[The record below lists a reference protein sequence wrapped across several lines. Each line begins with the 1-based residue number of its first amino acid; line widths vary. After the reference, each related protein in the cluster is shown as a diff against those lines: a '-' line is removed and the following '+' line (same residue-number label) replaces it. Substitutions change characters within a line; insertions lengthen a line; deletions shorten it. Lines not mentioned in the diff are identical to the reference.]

1 MPNRPHM
8 LNWERN
14 WCPATDQRGRSLHL
28 LPLKARLLI
37 AGSAERK
44 DTGTATKLSWDCKVP
59 FWSLHTNEPREQT
72 NSIKGCRMAATPWH
86 IGKASIGTFWT
97 AAGLHLIRTGS
108 TCILRFTE
116 WCYALEPVVVGL
128 TGKSHAIN
136 EWANSASLLSFSNSW
151 ECLHMGRTDAQICT
165 FRIAFIATLI
175 CYHD

>member
-108 TCILRFTE
+108 TCILRIYRVMLCPGARSCWTH
-116 WCYALEPVVVGL
+116 WQEPRNQRM
-128 TGKSHAIN
+128 GK
-136 EWANSASLLSFSNSW
+136 FSKLVEFLKFLGMPAHGKNR
-151 ECLHMGRTDAQICT
+151 CTDLHI
-165 FRIAFIATLI
+165 
-175 CYHD
+175 